1 MQRSMMG
8 DDALAPMIHVEAM
21 MMPFCKSPILIPFG
35 DEVSASCGVS
45 ECRVSDPS
53 SRGETI

>member
-8 DDALAPMIHVEAM
+8 DDALAPMIPVEAR
-21 MMPFCKSPILIPFG
+21 MMPFCKSPILIPFE

-45 ECRVSDPS
+45 ECHISNS
-53 SRGETI
+53 S